1 MQVIGPEI
9 QAQHPSYR
17 HRPMAK
23 VLLVCDSEWVKSDVK
38 AALALGDWDLEEID
52 DPRQAAHQ
60 TIATAAEVVVID
72 LQIGSMGGMA
82 VVREI
87 RTETND
93 EIRPRTVLLLDRSA
107 DRFLARRAGADA
119 AVKKPFTAQELRA
132 ALKP

>member
-1 MQVIGPEI
+1 
-9 QAQHPSYR
+9 
-17 HRPMAK
+17 MAK
-23 VLLVCDSEWVKSDVK
+23 VLLVSDSQWVKNDVK
-38 AALALGDWDLEEID
+38 GALALGEWDLEELD
-52 DPRQAAHQ
+52 DPRQAAQ
-60 TIATAAEVVVID
+60 RTIATAVDVVVVD

-87 RTETND
+87 RATISEGV
-93 EIRPRTVLLLDRSA
+93 RPRTVLLLDRTA